1 MPTVFLRD
9 LCHCQRVTALR
20 VKEVETA
27 TLPLLPFGISSQ
39 GFKRRTLTRIL
50 GRTDEDGSTMTKKS
64 VEWFSSPVTAVWK
77 CLMFWFRDPDSPAY
91 CIWLLYCMSSTNA
104 SSLVISA
111 AENQGS
117 RAPAFAHFTVQYYI
131 VARSLAIMENSLD
144 LFYPHTCVSETI
156 RYLYVVRRDIGYG
169 LNCECNPEHQEHE
182 LQPQHVDLWNA

>member
-39 GFKRRTLTRIL
+39 GFRRRTLTRIL
-50 GRTDEDGSTMTKKS
+50 RRTDEDESTMTKKF

-91 CIWLLYCMSSTNA
+91 CIWLLYELNKCLISRDLSCRKPGKQSSSFCALYCTVLYRRTKSCYYRKLA
-104 SSLVISA
+104 GLVLSSYLCFWNDPVLVRCT
-111 AENQGS
+111 Q
-117 RAPAFAHFTVQYYI
+117 RH
-131 VARSLAIMENSLD
+131 R
-144 LFYPHTCVSETI
+144 I
-156 RYLYVVRRDIGYG
+156 RPKLRM
-169 LNCECNPEHQEHE
+169 
-182 LQPQHVDLWNA
+182 